1 MEDYLTLLSLIPSCF
16 DSVLDYETNKINEGL
31 FLSDTQADTLIADL
45 NTFCDNSSE
54 HYLITTF
61 RNKVAELPDL
71 TAEEQ
76 ASYCIENESAFREY
90 VLPAYEALLFSGW
103 LRLLCCFGL

>member
-54 HYLITTF
+54 HYLITVSYTHLDVYKRQLCWCNF
-61 RNKVAELPDL
+61 R
-71 TAEEQ
+71 
-76 ASYCIENESAFREY
+76 
-90 VLPAYEALLFSGW
+90 SG
-103 LRLLCCFGL
+103 